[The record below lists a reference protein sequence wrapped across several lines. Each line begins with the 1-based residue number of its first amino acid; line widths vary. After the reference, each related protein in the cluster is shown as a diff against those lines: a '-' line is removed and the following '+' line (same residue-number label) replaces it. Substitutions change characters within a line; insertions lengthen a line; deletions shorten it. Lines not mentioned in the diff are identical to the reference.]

1 MITYIYHAHDT
12 DHVNVLLTDI
22 PAYLNDQKNPRV
34 SSAIGYRISP
44 YKRNIIHKDRC
55 INLQII

>member
-22 PAYLNDQKNPRV
+22 SAYLNDQKNPRV